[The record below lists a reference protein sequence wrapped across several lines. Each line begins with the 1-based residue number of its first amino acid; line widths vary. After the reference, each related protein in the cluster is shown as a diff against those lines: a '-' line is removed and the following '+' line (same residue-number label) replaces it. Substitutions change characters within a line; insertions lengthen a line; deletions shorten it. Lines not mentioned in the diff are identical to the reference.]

1 MSKLKF
7 YITRSSGFTL
17 IELLVVVAVLGI
29 LAAVG
34 TVSYN
39 GYVKSAKKSSAENF
53 LQQASLAQLEYY
65 TNTGE
70 YYPSGTADTCSAN
83 EDTSKLLG
91 QDLFGD
97 EKYIAY
103 DEMEFYFCSY
113 ASETTYTILAEDQ
126 NSDCQISLTK
136 NQAIQRENCS

>member
-1 MSKLKF
+1 M
-7 YITRSSGFTL
+7 
-17 IELLVVVAVLGI
+17 VVAVLGI

-39 GYVKSAKKSSAENF
+39 GYVTSAKKSSAENF

-83 EDTSKLLG
+83 ENTSKLLG

-126 NSDCQISLTK
+126 NSDCQICLLYTSPSP
-136 NQAIQRENCS
+136 RDS